1 FCFLG
6 SKLME
11 RSILSSLKLSK
22 QKHNDDL
29 NRRSTKRRALT
40 YARRNILDTKPFELS
55 VASSNSSNDVDLN
68 FIRIDDSRNLSLCND
83 TSDSSLKETVPN
95 DIVELSIHEI
105 VYDNISEVS
114 VDEQSFTTLDEY
126 FDFSLFTT
134 EPDISLHN
142 LTNVT
147 KNEYCKA
154 LLNLFRDANVC
165 KTHCDRFIQLISSG
179 LPTTNHMQKST
190 KALLNEMQGI
200 LLSDDSKCQVLFY
213 GIIGDCPA
221 LKVILEFIGHT
232 GYHCCFYCY
241 IHGIHVGGRGGKRQY
256 YFENRM
262 QLRTKRTY
270 ELESIR
276 AVETSSNVYGH
287 LGRSLL
293 HDLLDVPLPNSI
305 IVDYLHVSLLRHT
318 RAIIQQVYAQLSPL
332 ERTKFDSAVCDLAF
346 VKATELRN
354 LLLYALI
361 PHLPPFLPK
370 EQLAHLSLYVC
381 SIRIIHGKKCFGDK
395 SSSMSKE
402 LFLTYYQDHS
412 IYFEK
417 LHNLVLHLHVHFDQ
431 LFDKHVSLCYLGTFG
446 QEDLI
451 GSISKNYHGTR
462 FHGQLI
468 TYYYEIDFALR
479 NKASSHDATDE
490 KNIDGPLDQTD
501 LSSMTHDI
509 IQHHLTVCNC
519 GNFDQCLRIYRR
531 CVIDKNV
538 YHSLIYTRRNSTISF
553 LVQYYTNQGDP
564 SFGKIRY
571 FFTSNNKTYAVIDHH
586 EV

>member
-1 FCFLG
+1 
-6 SKLME
+6 
-11 RSILSSLKLSK
+11 
-22 QKHNDDL
+22 
-29 NRRSTKRRALT
+29 
-40 YARRNILDTKPFELS
+40 
-55 VASSNSSNDVDLN
+55 
-68 FIRIDDSRNLSLCND
+68 
-83 TSDSSLKETVPN
+83 
-95 DIVELSIHEI
+95 
-105 VYDNISEVS
+105 
-114 VDEQSFTTLDEY
+114 
-126 FDFSLFTT
+126 
-134 EPDISLHN
+134 
-142 LTNVT
+142 
-147 KNEYCKA
+147 
-154 LLNLFRDANVC
+154 
-165 KTHCDRFIQLISSG
+165 
-179 LPTTNHMQKST
+179 
-190 KALLNEMQGI
+190 
-200 LLSDDSKCQVLFY
+200 
-213 GIIGDCPA
+213 
-221 LKVILEFIGHT
+221 
-232 GYHCCFYCY
+232 
-241 IHGIHVGGRGGKRQY
+241 
-256 YFENRM
+256 
-262 QLRTKRTY
+262 
-270 ELESIR
+270 LESIR

-332 ERTKFDSAVCDLAF
+332 ERTKFDSGLRGQRFPHFFNRKLRAVCDLAF

-361 PHLPPFLPK
+361 PHLLPFLPK

-431 LFDKHVSLCYLGTFG
+431 LFDKHGSLCYLGTFG

-451 GSISKNYHGTR
+451 GSVSKNYHGTR

-490 KNIDGPLDQTD
+490 KNIDGPFDQTD

-509 IQHHLTVCNC
+509 TQHHLTVWNC
-519 GNFDQCLRIYRR
+519 GSFDQCLRIYRR
-531 CVIDKNV
+531 CVIDKKV

-553 LVQYYTNQGDP
+553 FVQYYTNQGDP
-564 SFGKIRY
+564 SFAVHCVPIALIRNHCII
-571 FFTSNNKTYAVIDHH
+571 FEMNNCIIGTPISAYGEHD
-586 EV
+586 